1 MRFVAREL
9 REIMASLGV
18 RTVDGLVGR
27 TELLRRR
34 ETEDGRGSLVDLS
47 ALLASSG
54 DGPSRFDK
62 EALPDFELENTL
74 DQRVFM
80 KLLEGKKNTAS
91 VKVCCT
97 DRAIGTLFGAE
108 LTRRFGGS
116 LPENSY
122 VIKCTGGAGQSF
134 GAFIPAGLSL
144 ELEGDSNDYLGKG
157 LSGGRISVR
166 PPKLG
171 GGEGEDVIIGN
182 VALYG
187 ATGGSAFIRG
197 RAGERF
203 CVRNSGAVAV
213 VEGVGEHGCE
223 YMTGGRV
230 VILGP
235 TGRNFAADIAE
246 LQELLIRHLEATGS
260 PKAEELLAGFPERA
274 EDFKK
279 IVPRDYTT
287 MAGRIARYEARGI
300 ARDEAE
306 LMAFEEGG
314 L

>member
-1 MRFVAREL
+1 MRLCSRDTCPLGIATQNPALRKNFSGRPEYVVNYMRFVAREL

-47 ALLASSG
+47 ALLAPSG

-182 VALYG
+182 VALYL
-187 ATGGSAFIRG
+187 SLIHIS
-197 RAGERF
+197 E
-203 CVRNSGAVAV
+203 
-213 VEGVGEHGCE
+213 
-223 YMTGGRV
+223 
-230 VILGP
+230 P
-235 TGRNFAADIAE
+235 TR
-246 LQELLIRHLEATGS
+246 RS
-260 PKAEELLAGFPERA
+260 
-274 EDFKK
+274 
-279 IVPRDYTT
+279 
-287 MAGRIARYEARGI
+287 
-300 ARDEAE
+300 
-306 LMAFEEGG
+306 
-314 L
+314 